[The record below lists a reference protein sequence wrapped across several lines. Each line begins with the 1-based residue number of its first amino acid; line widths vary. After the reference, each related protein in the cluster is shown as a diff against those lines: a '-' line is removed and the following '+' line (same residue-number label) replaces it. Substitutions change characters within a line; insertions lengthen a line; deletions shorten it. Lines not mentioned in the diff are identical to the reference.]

1 LSVDFLLAFLIL
13 SLISDFFFLDVLLEV
28 ILNKTITSWTPGMRI
43 CRIRGLP
50 LMVIS
55 TLESKC
61 FAEEIAKKLSIVS
74 SCKIL
79 SSVKMLLASITP
91 DTSFKLF
98 KSQKERML

>member
-1 LSVDFLLAFLIL
+1 MI
-13 SLISDFFFLDVLLEV
+13 
-28 ILNKTITSWTPGMRI
+28 
-43 CRIRGLP
+43 
-50 LMVIS
+50 IS

-61 FAEEIAKKLSIVS
+61 FAEETAKKLSIVS
-74 SCKIL
+74 SCEIL